1 MSTTT
6 PIVDFVRRYAQS
18 GTSRLHMPGHKGQ
31 SLLGFEPWD
40 ITEIKGADELYGAD
54 GIIAQSEANAT
65 RLFGTVHTYYSTE
78 GSSQCIRAMLC
89 LALQAAPAAGQRP
102 VLLAARNAH
111 KALLYAAAL
120 LDFDIQWLWPA
131 PQDAGALCSC
141 PVSAAKLTGALQG
154 LAQQG
159 RKPFGV
165 YITSPDYL
173 GGVQDIAALA
183 EVCKDFGV
191 PLLVDN
197 AHGAYLRFLPQGGQ
211 HPIALGAAMC
221 CDSGH
226 KTLPVV
232 TGGAYLHLGKNAPI
246 QDEAAVRNALAL
258 FGSTSPSYLIL
269 QSLDK
274 CNQVLSEGYLGGV
287 QDIAALAEV
296 CKDFGVPLLVDN
308 AHGAYLRFLPQG
320 GQHPIAL
327 GAAMCCDSG
336 HKTLPVV
343 TGGAYLHLGKN
354 APIQDEAAVRNA
366 LALFG
371 STSPSYLILQSLD
384 KCNQVLSE
392 GYPLRLLQCCGYL
405 TRMRRELNEAAAAK
419 HCPGPLALESE
430 PLKVTLD
437 AATLGMTGTEL
448 AEALRSA
455 KVECEYADPRYV
467 VLMFTPANPPQ
478 DFERLTSAVLHIVEN
493 LTGPFPL
500 PEKNDREL
508 LELEHELH
516 TCCSIRQAVFAP
528 QEQVPTEQAV
538 GRICAMPTVS
548 CPPAIPIVV
557 SGEKITSAAVRLMQ
571 KYHVMQAAVLRK
583 TI

>member
-1 MSTTT
+1 MSVTT

-78 GSSQCIRAMLC
+78 GSSQCIRSMLC

-159 RKPFGV
+159 KRPFGV

-183 EVCKDFGV
+183 EVCRDFGV

-232 TGGAYLHLGKNAPI
+232 TGGAYLHLGKNAPV

-274 CNQVLSEGYLGGV
+274 CNQ
-287 QDIAALAEV
+287 I
-296 CKDFGVPLLVDN
+296 
-308 AHGAYLRFLPQG
+308 
-320 GQHPIAL
+320 
-327 GAAMCCDSG
+327 
-336 HKTLPVV
+336 
-343 TGGAYLHLGKN
+343 
-354 APIQDEAAVRNA
+354 
-366 LALFG
+366 
-371 STSPSYLILQSLD
+371 
-384 KCNQVLSE
+384 LSE
-392 GYPLRLLQCCGYL
+392 GYPLRLLQCCGHL
-405 TRMRRELNEAAAAK
+405 TRLRRELNEVAAAK

-437 AATLGMTGTEL
+437 AAVLGLSGTEL
-448 AEALRSA
+448 AEKLRAA
-455 KVECEYADPRYV
+455 KIECEYADPRYL
-467 VLMFTPANPPQ
+467 VLMFTPDNPPQ
-478 DFERLTSAVLHIVEN
+478 DFERLSVAVLRITEE
-493 LTGPFPL
+493 LAGPVTFP
-500 PEKNDREL
+500 EETAGEFA
-508 LELEHELH
+508 ELERGLH
-516 TCCSIRQAVFAP
+516 RRCTIRQAVFAP
-528 QEQVPTEQAV
+528 QEQLPAEQAV

-557 SGEKITSAAVRLMQ
+557 SGEQITPAVAAWMKR
-571 KYHVMQAAVLRK
+571 YHVEEVSVIREPQ
-583 TI
+583 

>member
-1 MSTTT
+1 MSMTT

-65 RLFGTVHTYYSTE
+65 RLFDTVHTYYSTE

-131 PQDAGALCSC
+131 PQDAGSLCSC

-159 RKPFGV
+159 KRPFGV

-173 GGVQDIAALA
+173 GGVQDIAALT
-183 EVCKDFGV
+183 EVCKDFDV

-232 TGGAYLHLGKNAPI
+232 TGGAYLHLGKNAPV

-274 CNQVLSEGYLGGV
+274 CNQ
-287 QDIAALAEV
+287 I
-296 CKDFGVPLLVDN
+296 
-308 AHGAYLRFLPQG
+308 
-320 GQHPIAL
+320 
-327 GAAMCCDSG
+327 
-336 HKTLPVV
+336 
-343 TGGAYLHLGKN
+343 
-354 APIQDEAAVRNA
+354 
-366 LALFG
+366 
-371 STSPSYLILQSLD
+371 
-384 KCNQVLSE
+384 LSE
-392 GYPLRLLQCCGYL
+392 GYPLRLLQCCGHL
-405 TRMRRELNEAAAAK
+405 TRLRRELNEAAAAK

-437 AATLGMTGTEL
+437 AAVLGLSGTEL
-448 AEALRSA
+448 AEKLRAA
-455 KVECEYADPRYV
+455 KIECEYADPRYL
-467 VLMFTPANPPQ
+467 VLMFTPDNPPQ
-478 DFERLTSAVLHIVEN
+478 DFERLSAAVLRIAEE
-493 LTGPFPL
+493 LAGPVTL
-500 PEKNDREL
+500 PEETAGEFA
-508 LELEHELH
+508 ELERGLH
-516 TCCSIRQAVFAP
+516 RRCTIRQAVFAP
-528 QEQVPTEQAV
+528 QEQLPAEQAV

-557 SGEKITSAAVRLMQ
+557 SGEQITPAAAAWMKR
-571 KYHVMQAAVLRK
+571 YHVEEVSVIREPQ
-583 TI
+583 

>member
-1 MSTTT
+1 MSMTT

-111 KALLYAAAL
+111 KALLYAASL

-159 RKPFGV
+159 KRPFGV

-183 EVCKDFGV
+183 EVCRDFDV

-232 TGGAYLHLGKNAPI
+232 TGGAYLHLGKNAPV

-274 CNQVLSEGYLGGV
+274 CNQ
-287 QDIAALAEV
+287 I
-296 CKDFGVPLLVDN
+296 
-308 AHGAYLRFLPQG
+308 
-320 GQHPIAL
+320 
-327 GAAMCCDSG
+327 
-336 HKTLPVV
+336 
-343 TGGAYLHLGKN
+343 
-354 APIQDEAAVRNA
+354 
-366 LALFG
+366 
-371 STSPSYLILQSLD
+371 
-384 KCNQVLSE
+384 LSE
-392 GYPLRLLQCCGYL
+392 GYPLRLLQCCGHL
-405 TRMRRELNEAAAAK
+405 TRLRRELNEVSAAK
-419 HCPGPLALESE
+419 HCPGPLVLESE

-437 AATLGMTGTEL
+437 AAVLGLSGTEL
-448 AEALRSA
+448 AEKLRAA
-455 KVECEYADPRYV
+455 KIECEYADPRYL
-467 VLMFTPANPPQ
+467 VLMFTPDNPPQ
-478 DFERLTSAVLHIVEN
+478 DFERLSAAVLRIAEE
-493 LTGPFPL
+493 LAGPVTL
-500 PEKNDREL
+500 PEETAGEFA
-508 LELEHELH
+508 ELERGLH
-516 TCCSIRQAVFAP
+516 RRCTIRQAVFAP
-528 QEQVPTEQAV
+528 QEQLPAEQAV

-557 SGEKITSAAVRLMQ
+557 SGEQITPAAAAWMKR
-571 KYHVMQAAVLRK
+571 YHVEEVSAIREPQ
-583 TI
+583 

>member
-1 MSTTT
+1 MSMTT

-141 PVSAAKLTGALQG
+141 PVSAAKLTGVLQG

-159 RKPFGV
+159 KRPFGV

-173 GGVQDIAALA
+173 GGVQDIAALT

-232 TGGAYLHLGKNAPI
+232 TGGAYLHLGKNAPV

-274 CNQVLSEGYLGGV
+274 CNQILSEGY
-287 QDIAALAEV
+287 
-296 CKDFGVPLLVDN
+296 
-308 AHGAYLRFLPQG
+308 
-320 GQHPIAL
+320 
-327 GAAMCCDSG
+327 S
-336 HKTLPVV
+336 
-343 TGGAYLHLGKN
+343 
-354 APIQDEAAVRNA
+354 
-366 LALFG
+366 
-371 STSPSYLILQSLD
+371 
-384 KCNQVLSE
+384 
-392 GYPLRLLQCCGYL
+392 LRLLQCCGHL
-405 TRMRRELNEAAAAK
+405 TRLRRELNEAAAAK

-437 AATLGMTGTEL
+437 AAVLGLSGIEL
-448 AEALRSA
+448 AEKLRAA
-455 KVECEYADPRYV
+455 KIECEYADPRYL
-467 VLMFTPANPPQ
+467 VLMFTPDNPPQ
-478 DFERLTSAVLHIVEN
+478 DFERLSVAVLRITEE
-493 LTGPFPL
+493 LAGPVTL
-500 PEKNDREL
+500 PEETAGEFAV
-508 LELEHELH
+508 LERGLH
-516 TCCSIRQAVFAP
+516 RRCTIRQAVFAP
-528 QEQVPTEQAV
+528 QEQLPAEQAI

-557 SGEKITSAAVRLMQ
+557 SGEQITPAAAAWMKR
-571 KYHVMQAAVLRK
+571 YHVEEVSVICEPQ
-583 TI
+583 

>member
-1 MSTTT
+1 MSMTT

-141 PVSAAKLTGALQG
+141 PVSAAKLADALHG
-154 LAQQG
+154 LVQQG
-159 RKPFGV
+159 QRPFGV

-232 TGGAYLHLGKNAPI
+232 TGGAYLHLGKNAPV
-246 QDEAAVRNALAL
+246 QDDAAVRNALAL

-274 CNQVLSEGYLGGV
+274 CNQ
-287 QDIAALAEV
+287 I
-296 CKDFGVPLLVDN
+296 
-308 AHGAYLRFLPQG
+308 
-320 GQHPIAL
+320 
-327 GAAMCCDSG
+327 
-336 HKTLPVV
+336 
-343 TGGAYLHLGKN
+343 
-354 APIQDEAAVRNA
+354 
-366 LALFG
+366 
-371 STSPSYLILQSLD
+371 
-384 KCNQVLSE
+384 LSE
-392 GYPLRLLQCCGYL
+392 GYPLRLLQCCGHL
-405 TRMRRELNEAAAAK
+405 TRLRRELNEAAAAK
-419 HCPGPLALESE
+419 HCPGPLVLESE

-437 AATLGMTGTEL
+437 AAVLGLSGTEL
-448 AEALRSA
+448 AEKLRAA
-455 KVECEYADPRYV
+455 KIECEYADPHYL
-467 VLMFTPANPPQ
+467 VLMFTPDNPPQ
-478 DFERLTSAVLHIVEN
+478 DFERLTAAVLRIAEE
-493 LTGPFPL
+493 LIGPVTL
-500 PEKNDREL
+500 PEETAGEFA
-508 LELEHELH
+508 ELECGLH
-516 TCCSIRQAVFAP
+516 RRCTIRQAVFAP
-528 QEQVPTEQAV
+528 QEQLPAEQAV

-557 SGEKITSAAVRLMQ
+557 SGEQITPAAAAWMKR
-571 KYHVMQAAVLRK
+571 YHVEEVSVIRK
-583 TI
+583 PQ

>member
-1 MSTTT
+1 MSMTT

-159 RKPFGV
+159 QRPFGV

-183 EVCKDFGV
+183 EVCRDFGV

-232 TGGAYLHLGKNAPI
+232 TGGAYLHLGKNAPV
-246 QDEAAVRNALAL
+246 QDETAVRNALAL

-274 CNQVLSEGYLGGV
+274 CNQ
-287 QDIAALAEV
+287 I
-296 CKDFGVPLLVDN
+296 
-308 AHGAYLRFLPQG
+308 
-320 GQHPIAL
+320 
-327 GAAMCCDSG
+327 
-336 HKTLPVV
+336 
-343 TGGAYLHLGKN
+343 
-354 APIQDEAAVRNA
+354 
-366 LALFG
+366 
-371 STSPSYLILQSLD
+371 
-384 KCNQVLSE
+384 LSE
-392 GYPLRLLQCCGYL
+392 GYPLRLLQCCGHL
-405 TRMRRELNEAAAAK
+405 TRLRRELNEAAAAK
-419 HCPGPLALESE
+419 HCPGPLALKSE

-437 AATLGMTGTEL
+437 AAVLGLSGTEF
-448 AEALRSA
+448 AEKLRAA
-455 KVECEYADPRYV
+455 KIECEYADPRYL
-467 VLMFTPANPPQ
+467 VLMFTPDNPPQ
-478 DFERLTSAVLHIVEN
+478 DFERLSAAVLRIAED
-493 LTGPFPL
+493 LAGPVTL
-500 PEKNDREL
+500 PEETAGEFA
-508 LELEHELH
+508 ELERGLH
-516 TCCSIRQAVFAP
+516 RRCTIRQAVFAP
-528 QEQVPTEQAV
+528 QEQLPTEQAV

-557 SGEKITSAAVRLMQ
+557 SGEQITPAAAAWMKR
-571 KYHVMQAAVLRK
+571 YHVEEVSVIRDPQ
-583 TI
+583 

>member
-1 MSTTT
+1 MSMTT

-31 SLLGFEPWD
+31 SFLGFEPWD

-65 RLFGTVHTYYSTE
+65 RLFGTVHTDYSTE

-159 RKPFGV
+159 KKPFGV

-173 GGVQDIAALA
+173 GGVQDIAALT

-232 TGGAYLHLGKNAPI
+232 TGGAYLHLGKNAPV

-274 CNQVLSEGYLGGV
+274 CNQ
-287 QDIAALAEV
+287 I
-296 CKDFGVPLLVDN
+296 
-308 AHGAYLRFLPQG
+308 
-320 GQHPIAL
+320 
-327 GAAMCCDSG
+327 
-336 HKTLPVV
+336 
-343 TGGAYLHLGKN
+343 
-354 APIQDEAAVRNA
+354 
-366 LALFG
+366 
-371 STSPSYLILQSLD
+371 
-384 KCNQVLSE
+384 LSE
-392 GYPLRLLQCCGYL
+392 GYPLRLLQCCGHL
-405 TRMRRELNEAAAAK
+405 TRLRRELNEAAAAK

-437 AATLGMTGTEL
+437 AAVLGLSGTEL
-448 AEALRSA
+448 AEKLRAA
-455 KVECEYADPRYV
+455 KIECEYADPRYL
-467 VLMFTPANPPQ
+467 VLMFTPDNPPQ
-478 DFERLTSAVLHIVEN
+478 DFERLSTAVLRIAEE
-493 LTGPFPL
+493 LAGPVTL
-500 PEKNDREL
+500 PEETAGEFA
-508 LELEHELH
+508 ELERGLH
-516 TCCSIRQAVFAP
+516 RRCTIRQAVFAP
-528 QEQVPTEQAV
+528 QEQLPAEQAV

-557 SGEKITSAAVRLMQ
+557 SGEQIAPAAAAWMKR
-571 KYHVMQAAVLRK
+571 YHVEEVSVIREPQ
-583 TI
+583 

>member
-1 MSTTT
+1 M
-6 PIVDFVRRYAQS
+6 
-18 GTSRLHMPGHKGQ
+18 
-31 SLLGFEPWD
+31 
-40 ITEIKGADELYGAD
+40 
-54 GIIAQSEANAT
+54 
-65 RLFGTVHTYYSTE
+65 
-78 GSSQCIRAMLC
+78 
-89 LALQAAPAAGQRP
+89 
-102 VLLAARNAH
+102 
-111 KALLYAAAL
+111 
-120 LDFDIQWLWPA
+120 
-131 PQDAGALCSC
+131 
-141 PVSAAKLTGALQG
+141 
-154 LAQQG
+154 
-159 RKPFGV
+159 
-165 YITSPDYL
+165 
-173 GGVQDIAALA
+173 
-183 EVCKDFGV
+183 
-191 PLLVDN
+191 
-197 AHGAYLRFLPQGGQ
+197 
-211 HPIALGAAMC
+211 
-221 CDSGH
+221 
-226 KTLPVV
+226 
-232 TGGAYLHLGKNAPI
+232 
-246 QDEAAVRNALAL
+246 
-258 FGSTSPSYLIL
+258 
-269 QSLDK
+269 
-274 CNQVLSEGYLGGV
+274 

-405 TRMRRELNEAAAAK
+405 TRLRRELNEAAAAK

-437 AATLGMTGTEL
+437 AATLDMTGTEL
-448 AEALRSA
+448 AEALRCA

-467 VLMFTPANPPQ
+467 VQMFTPANPPQ

-500 PEKNDREL
+500 PENIDREL

-528 QEQVPTEQAV
+528 QETIPAV
-538 GRICAMPTVS
+538 SALGRVCALPTVS

-557 SGEKITSAAVRLMQ
+557 SGEVIGPAALELF
-571 KYHVMQAAVLRK
+571 AAYGVETVSVVK
-583 TI
+583 PEKF

>member
-1 MSTTT
+1 
-6 PIVDFVRRYAQS
+6 
-18 GTSRLHMPGHKGQ
+18 
-31 SLLGFEPWD
+31 
-40 ITEIKGADELYGAD
+40 
-54 GIIAQSEANAT
+54 
-65 RLFGTVHTYYSTE
+65 
-78 GSSQCIRAMLC
+78 MLC

-159 RKPFGV
+159 KRPFGI

-232 TGGAYLHLGKNAPI
+232 TGGAYLHLGKNAPV

-274 CNQVLSEGYLGGV
+274 CNQ
-287 QDIAALAEV
+287 I
-296 CKDFGVPLLVDN
+296 
-308 AHGAYLRFLPQG
+308 
-320 GQHPIAL
+320 
-327 GAAMCCDSG
+327 
-336 HKTLPVV
+336 
-343 TGGAYLHLGKN
+343 
-354 APIQDEAAVRNA
+354 
-366 LALFG
+366 
-371 STSPSYLILQSLD
+371 
-384 KCNQVLSE
+384 LSE
-392 GYPLRLLQCCGYL
+392 GYPLRLLQCCGHL
-405 TRMRRELNEAAAAK
+405 TRLRRELNEAAAAK

-437 AATLGMTGTEL
+437 AAVLGLSGTEL
-448 AEALRSA
+448 AEKLRAA
-455 KVECEYADPRYV
+455 KIECEYADPRYL
-467 VLMFTPANPPQ
+467 VLMFTPDNPPQ
-478 DFERLTSAVLHIVEN
+478 DFERLSAAVLRIAEE
-493 LTGPFPL
+493 LAGPVTL
-500 PEKNDREL
+500 PEETAGEFA
-508 LELEHELH
+508 ELERGLH
-516 TCCSIRQAVFAP
+516 RRCTIRQAVFAP
-528 QEQVPTEQAV
+528 QEQLPAEQAV

-557 SGEKITSAAVRLMQ
+557 SGEQITPAAAAWMKR
-571 KYHVMQAAVLRK
+571 YHVEEVSVIREPQ
-583 TI
+583 

>member
-1 MSTTT
+1 MSMTT

-141 PVSAAKLTGALQG
+141 PVSAAKLTGVLQG

-159 RKPFGV
+159 KRPFGV

-232 TGGAYLHLGKNAPI
+232 TGGAYLHLGKNAPV

-274 CNQVLSEGYLGGV
+274 CNQILSEGY
-287 QDIAALAEV
+287 
-296 CKDFGVPLLVDN
+296 
-308 AHGAYLRFLPQG
+308 
-320 GQHPIAL
+320 
-327 GAAMCCDSG
+327 S
-336 HKTLPVV
+336 
-343 TGGAYLHLGKN
+343 
-354 APIQDEAAVRNA
+354 
-366 LALFG
+366 
-371 STSPSYLILQSLD
+371 
-384 KCNQVLSE
+384 
-392 GYPLRLLQCCGYL
+392 LRLLQCCGHL
-405 TRMRRELNEAAAAK
+405 TRLRRELNEAAAAK
-419 HCPGPLALESE
+419 HCPEPLALESE

-437 AATLGMTGTEL
+437 AAVLGLSGIEL
-448 AEALRSA
+448 AEKLRAA
-455 KVECEYADPRYV
+455 KIECEYADPRYL
-467 VLMFTPANPPQ
+467 VLMFTPDNPPQ
-478 DFERLTSAVLHIVEN
+478 DFERLTAAVLRIAEE
-493 LTGPFPL
+493 LAGPVTL
-500 PEKNDREL
+500 PEETAGEFAV
-508 LELEHELH
+508 LERGLH
-516 TCCSIRQAVFAP
+516 RRCTIRQAVFAP
-528 QEQVPTEQAV
+528 QEQLPAEQAI

-557 SGEKITSAAVRLMQ
+557 SGEQITPAAAAWMKR
-571 KYHVMQAAVLRK
+571 YHVEEVSVICEPQ
-583 TI
+583 

>member
-1 MSTTT
+1 MNMTT

-65 RLFGTVHTYYSTE
+65 RLFDTVHTYYSTE

-141 PVSAAKLTGALQG
+141 PVSVAKLTGALQG
-154 LAQQG
+154 LVQQG
-159 RKPFGV
+159 KRPFGV

-183 EVCKDFGV
+183 EVCRDFGV

-232 TGGAYLHLGKNAPI
+232 TGGAYLHLGKNAPV

-274 CNQVLSEGYLGGV
+274 CNQ
-287 QDIAALAEV
+287 I
-296 CKDFGVPLLVDN
+296 
-308 AHGAYLRFLPQG
+308 
-320 GQHPIAL
+320 
-327 GAAMCCDSG
+327 
-336 HKTLPVV
+336 
-343 TGGAYLHLGKN
+343 
-354 APIQDEAAVRNA
+354 
-366 LALFG
+366 
-371 STSPSYLILQSLD
+371 
-384 KCNQVLSE
+384 LSE
-392 GYPLRLLQCCGYL
+392 GYPLRLLQCCGHL
-405 TRMRRELNEAAAAK
+405 TRLRRELNEAAAAK

-437 AATLGMTGTEL
+437 AAVLGLSGTEL
-448 AEALRSA
+448 AEKLRAA
-455 KVECEYADPRYV
+455 KIECEYADPRYL
-467 VLMFTPANPPQ
+467 VLMFTPDNPPQ
-478 DFERLTSAVLHIVEN
+478 DFERLSAAVLRIAEE
-493 LTGPFPL
+493 LAGPVTL
-500 PEKNDREL
+500 PEETAGEFA
-508 LELEHELH
+508 ELERGLH
-516 TCCSIRQAVFAP
+516 RRCTIRQAVFAP
-528 QEQVPTEQAV
+528 QEQLPAEQAV

-557 SGEKITSAAVRLMQ
+557 SGEQITPAAAAWMKR
-571 KYHVMQAAVLRK
+571 YHVEEVSVIREPQ
-583 TI
+583 

>member
-1 MSTTT
+1 MSMAT

-65 RLFGTVHTYYSTE
+65 RLFSTVHTYYSTE

-159 RKPFGV
+159 KRPFGV

-232 TGGAYLHLGKNAPI
+232 TGGAYLHLGKNAPV

-274 CNQVLSEGYLGGV
+274 CNQ
-287 QDIAALAEV
+287 I
-296 CKDFGVPLLVDN
+296 
-308 AHGAYLRFLPQG
+308 
-320 GQHPIAL
+320 
-327 GAAMCCDSG
+327 
-336 HKTLPVV
+336 
-343 TGGAYLHLGKN
+343 
-354 APIQDEAAVRNA
+354 
-366 LALFG
+366 
-371 STSPSYLILQSLD
+371 
-384 KCNQVLSE
+384 LSE
-392 GYPLRLLQCCGYL
+392 GYPLRLLQCCGHL
-405 TRMRRELNEAAAAK
+405 TRLRRELNGAAAAK
-419 HCPGPLALESE
+419 HCPGPLVLESE

-437 AATLGMTGTEL
+437 AAVLGLSGTEL
-448 AEALRSA
+448 AEKLRAA
-455 KVECEYADPRYV
+455 KIECEYADPRYL
-467 VLMFTPANPPQ
+467 VLMFTPDNPPQ
-478 DFERLTSAVLHIVEN
+478 DFERLSAAVLRIAEE
-493 LTGPFPL
+493 LAGPVTFP
-500 PEKNDREL
+500 EETAGEFAA
-508 LELEHELH
+508 LERGLH
-516 TCCSIRQAVFAP
+516 RRCTIRQAVFAP
-528 QEQVPTEQAV
+528 QEQLPAEQAV

-557 SGEKITSAAVRLMQ
+557 SGEQITPAAAAWMKR
-571 KYHVMQAAVLRK
+571 YHVEEVSVIREPQ
-583 TI
+583 

>member
-1 MSTTT
+1 MSMTT

-40 ITEIKGADELYGAD
+40 ITEIKGADELYEAE

-65 RLFGTVHTYYSTE
+65 RLFGTAHTYYSTE
-78 GSSQCIRAMLC
+78 GSSQCIRAMLF
-89 LALQAAPAAGQRP
+89 LALQAAPQTGKRP

-120 LDFDIQWLWPA
+120 LDFDVEWLWPA
-131 PQDAGALCSC
+131 PEDSGALCSC
-141 PVSAAKLTGALQG
+141 PVPAAKLADALHA
-154 LAQQG
+154 LAQQD

-165 YITSPDYL
+165 YVTSPDYL

-183 EVCKDFGV
+183 AVCRAQDV

-197 AHGAYLRFLPQGGQ
+197 AHGAYLRFLPE
-211 HPIALGAAMC
+211 
-221 CDSGH
+221 
-226 KTLPVV
+226 
-232 TGGAYLHLGKNAPI
+232 N
-246 QDEAAVRNALAL
+246 R
-258 FGSTSPSYLIL
+258 
-269 QSLDK
+269 
-274 CNQVLSEGYLGGV
+274 
-287 QDIAALAEV
+287 
-296 CKDFGVPLLVDN
+296 
-308 AHGAYLRFLPQG
+308 
-320 GQHPIAL
+320 HPIAL

-405 TRMRRELNEAAAAK
+405 TRLRRELNEAAEARY
-419 HCPGPLALESE
+419 CPGPLALDGE

-437 AATLGMTGTEL
+437 AAVLGMTGTEL
-448 AEALRSA
+448 ADALRRVA
-455 KVECEYADPRYV
+455 IECEYADPRYL
-467 VLMFTPANPPQ
+467 VLMFTPENPPR
-478 DFERLTSAVLHIVEN
+478 DGKRLVSAMRGIIAA
-493 LTGPFPL
+493 L
-500 PEKNDREL
+500 PDEL
-508 LELEHELH
+508 PQPEALQGNFTALEQQLH
-516 TCCSIRQAVFAP
+516 TRCSIRQAVFAP
-528 QEQVPTEQAV
+528 QERLPVAQAE
-538 GRICAMPTVS
+538 GRVCAMPTVS
-548 CPPAIPIVV
+548 CPPAIPIAV
-557 SGEKITSAAVRLMQ
+557 SGEVITPAAVRLMQ
-571 KYHVMQAAVLRK
+571 RYHVTEVSVLREN
-583 TI
+583 